1 MSTICFYFQ
10 VHQPFRFRR
19 YRFFDIGNEH
29 YYYDDYSNESIFRKV
44 AEKCYLPAN
53 KLMLE
58 LLNKHQG
65 KFKVSFSI
73 SGIALDQMEL
83 YAPDVLDSF
92 KALAETGN
100 VEFLAETNAHSLVS
114 LKDEEAFRRQVEEHV
129 GKIKKHFGQVPTVF
143 RNTDPVTP

>member
-65 KFKVSFSI
+65 RFKVSFSI

-83 YAPDVLDSF
+83 YAPGWSKTTSTSF
-92 KALAETGN
+92 SL
-100 VEFLAETNAHSLVS
+100 LVS
-114 LKDEEAFRRQVEEHV
+114 
-129 GKIKKHFGQVPTVF
+129 
-143 RNTDPVTP
+143 